1 MVDKYFDI
9 CYNFSTVNKTELIV
23 EYLKRAERYAEARG
37 DENYFREAYTVLRE
51 TNSVEDSV
59 WKALQY
65 LYDGYVAD
73 LLEFQ

>member
-1 MVDKYFDI
+1 M
-9 CYNFSTVNKTELIV
+9 
-23 EYLKRAERYAEARG
+23 EYLKRAEAYAQARG

-51 TNSVEDSV
+51 SNSVQDSV

-73 LLEFQ
+73 LLECQ